1 MSDKI
6 TFFKSYYEAIKG
18 LPDELQV
25 EIYTAIFEYAFEDV
39 FPDMTPVAAAIFK
52 LIAPVIDKGKQIQE
66 KAKENGSKGGR
77 PKQNQQEETINQQEE
92 TINQQET
99 EIKPTKNLKE
109 TKQKPNRNRT
119 ETETAE
125 TETQTKTGKGIGIG
139 IGIGEGI
146 GEGIGIGEGE
156 GIGIGTGKR
165 KKEKEIIKGPDGLP
179 DLLTRSGL
187 SLEIL
192 PAVSDYIEMR
202 KKIKAPL
209 TDRAVD
215 LMLTNLAIMSKD
227 PAEQIQIL
235 NQSIMNSWKGLFP
248 LKQDQQK
255 KTKNKAA
262 EELDA
267 FYKMAAGWA
276 ESEV

>member
-1 MSDKI
+1 MGDKI

-18 LPDELQV
+18 LPAELQV
-25 EIYTAIFEYAFEDV
+25 EIYTAIFEYAFNDEL
-39 FPDMTPVAAAIFK
+39 PDLTPVAGAIFK
-52 LIAPVIDKGKQIQE
+52 LIAPVLKKSRQIQD
-66 KAKENGSKGGR
+66 ARQANGSKGGR
-77 PKQNQQEETINQQEE
+77 PKTNQEEETTNQEETKKNQ
-92 TINQQET
+92 T
-99 EIKPTKNLKE
+99 E
-109 TKQKPNRNRT
+109 TKQKPKQNQTETKIT
-119 ETETAE
+119 ETETE
-125 TETQTKTGKGIGIG
+125 TEANETEPKHIGIRNKEIGIRNKEIGIG
-139 IGIGEGI
+139 NKEIGKGNKEIGK
-146 GEGIGIGEGE
+146 
-156 GIGIGTGKR
+156 GKR
-165 KKEKEIIKGPDGLP
+165 NKEKEIIKGPDGLP

-192 PAVSDYIEMR
+192 PAVSDYVEMR

-227 PAEQIQIL
+227 PEEQIQIL

-248 LKQDQQK
+248 LKHQEQ

-276 ESEV
+276 AESEGAS

>member
-18 LPDELQV
+18 LPAELQV
-25 EIYTAIFEYAFEDV
+25 EIYTAIFEYASEDG
-39 FPDMTPVAAAIFK
+39 FQDLTPVAAAIFK

-77 PKQNQQEETINQQEE
+77 PKQNQQEETIKQQEE

-99 EIKPTKNLKE
+99 EIKPTKNQTE
-109 TKQKPNRNRT
+109 TKKKPNENQTKT
-119 ETETAE
+119 ETTE
-125 TETQTKTGKGIGIG
+125 TETQTKTGKGKGIG
-139 IGIGEGI
+139 K
-146 GEGIGIGEGE
+146 GIGIGEGE
-156 GIGIGTGKR
+156 GIGTGKR

>member
-1 MSDKI
+1 MGDKI

-18 LPDELQV
+18 LPAELQV
-25 EIYTAIFEYAFEDV
+25 EIYTAIFEYAFNDEL
-39 FPDMTPVAAAIFK
+39 PDLTPVAGAIFK
-52 LIAPVIDKGKQIQE
+52 LIAPVLKKSRQIQD
-66 KAKENGSKGGR
+66 ARQENGSKGGR
-77 PKQNQQEETINQQEE
+77 PKTNQEEETTNQEETEKNQ
-92 TINQQET
+92 T
-99 EIKPTKNLKE
+99 E
-109 TKQKPNRNRT
+109 TKQKPKQNQTETKKNQTETKTT
-119 ETETAE
+119 ETETE
-125 TETQTKTGKGIGIG
+125 TEANETEPKHIGIRNKEKGIRNKEIGIG
-139 IGIGEGI
+139 NKEIGK
-146 GEGIGIGEGE
+146 
-156 GIGIGTGKR
+156 GKR
-165 KKEKEIIKGPDGLP
+165 NKEKEIIKGPDGLP

-248 LKQDQQK
+248 LKQEQ

-276 ESEV
+276 AESEGAS

>member
-1 MSDKI
+1 MGEKI

-18 LPDELQV
+18 LPAELQV
-25 EIYTAIFEYAFEDV
+25 EIYTAIFEYAFNDKV
-39 FPDMTPVAAAIFK
+39 PNLTPVAGAIFK
-52 LIAPVIDKGKQIQE
+52 LIAPVLKKSRQIQD
-66 KAKENGSKGGR
+66 ARQANGSKGGR
-77 PKQNQQEETINQQEE
+77 PKTNQEEETTNQEETKKNQ
-92 TINQQET
+92 T
-99 EIKPTKNLKE
+99 E
-109 TKQKPNRNRT
+109 TKQKPKQNQTETKTT
-119 ETETAE
+119 ETETE
-125 TETQTKTGKGIGIG
+125 TEANETEQKHIGIRNKEKGIRNKEIGVGNKEIGKG
-139 IGIGEGI
+139 
-146 GEGIGIGEGE
+146 
-156 GIGIGTGKR
+156 KR
-165 KKEKEIIKGPDGLP
+165 NKEKEIIKGPDGLP

-248 LKQDQQK
+248 LKQEQ

-276 ESEV
+276 ESEEGA

>member
-1 MSDKI
+1 MGDKI

-18 LPDELQV
+18 LPAELQV
-25 EIYTAIFEYAFEDV
+25 EIYTAIFEYAFNDEL
-39 FPDMTPVAAAIFK
+39 PDLTPVAGAIFK
-52 LIAPVIDKGKQIQE
+52 LIAPVLKKSRQIQD
-66 KAKENGSKGGR
+66 ARQANGSKGGR
-77 PKQNQQEETINQQEE
+77 PKTNQEEETINQEEE
-92 TINQQET
+92 TINQEET
-99 EIKPTKNLKE
+99 EKNQTE
-109 TKQKPNRNRT
+109 TKQKPRQNQTETKTT
-119 ETETAE
+119 ETETE
-125 TETQTKTGKGIGIG
+125 TEANETEPKHIGKRNKEIGNRNKEIGIG
-139 IGIGEGI
+139 NKEIGK
-146 GEGIGIGEGE
+146 
-156 GIGIGTGKR
+156 GKR
-165 KKEKEIIKGPDGLP
+165 NKEKEIIKGPDGLP

-192 PAVSDYIEMR
+192 PAVSDYVEMR

-227 PAEQIQIL
+227 PGEQIQIL

-248 LKQDQQK
+248 LKHQEQ

-276 ESEV
+276 ESEEGA